1 MAEHRAETTKSNPL
15 AIFWSP
21 EARKF
26 QTVVIGVLVAAAT
39 AGLFPAAVATWVLL
53 VVGVLTAT
61 GVYVVPNKT
70 VEPTPILPVEEPVV
84 MEPEPA
90 PMSKM
95 YSGSVA
101 G

>member
-1 MAEHRAETTKSNPL
+1 MGRYEAETTRSNPFS
-15 AIFWSP
+15 IFYSP

-39 AGLFPAAVATWVLL
+39 AGLLPAAIATWVLL

-70 VEPTPILPVEEPVV
+70 PEATPVATSAPVTVGY
-84 MEPEPA
+84 A
-90 PMSKM
+90 
-95 YSGSVA
+95 GNVA
-101 G
+101 D